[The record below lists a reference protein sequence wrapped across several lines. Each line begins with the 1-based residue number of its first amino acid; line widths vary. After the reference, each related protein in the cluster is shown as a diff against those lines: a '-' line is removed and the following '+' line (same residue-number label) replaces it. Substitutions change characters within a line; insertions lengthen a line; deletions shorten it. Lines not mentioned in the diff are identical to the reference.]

1 MPSLNMIIIATL
13 VGFVH
18 ICCTLAQA
26 IEPEHVW
33 CGTTSRSSPVAALLF
48 ILINPANANLADCE
62 ILLNDDTVWNEK

>member
-1 MPSLNMIIIATL
+1 MPSLNIMVIATL

-18 ICCTLAQA
+18 VSRTLAQA

-33 CGTTSRSSPVAALLF
+33 CGTTSRSSPDTALLYV
-48 ILINPANANLADCE
+48 LNDPANANLADCE